1 MKLDGDKLLAD
12 LDKKSKY
19 IKDMLNSPSGQ
30 CFDID
35 YIGSMKDKIAE
46 LDNIANKIRSGNYTI
61 KENK

>member
-12 LDKKSKY
+12 LDVKSKY

-35 YIGSMKDKIAE
+35 YIDSMKGKIAE
-46 LDNIANKIRSGNYTI
+46 LDNIANKIRSGKYAI
-61 KENK
+61 KD